1 MVSRLQKSFI
11 FLVEDSAD
19 QICAKNRQK
28 RLSREKND
36 EDFNLHRK
44 RISEFHSLQDIE
56 WVSYFDPII

>member
-11 FLVEDSAD
+11 FLVEEDSD

-28 RLSREKND
+28 GLSREKND
-36 EDFNLHRK
+36 EDFNLHSK
-44 RISEFHSLQDIE
+44 RISEFQSLQDIE

>member
-11 FLVEDSAD
+11 FLVEDSD

-28 RLSREKND
+28 GLSRGKND
-36 EDFNLHRK
+36 EDFNLHSK
-44 RISEFHSLQDIE
+44 RISEFQSLQDIV

>member
-11 FLVEDSAD
+11 FLVEDSD

-28 RLSREKND
+28 RLSRGKND
-36 EDFNLHRK
+36 EDFNLHSK
-44 RISEFHSLQDIE
+44 RISEFQSLQDIE